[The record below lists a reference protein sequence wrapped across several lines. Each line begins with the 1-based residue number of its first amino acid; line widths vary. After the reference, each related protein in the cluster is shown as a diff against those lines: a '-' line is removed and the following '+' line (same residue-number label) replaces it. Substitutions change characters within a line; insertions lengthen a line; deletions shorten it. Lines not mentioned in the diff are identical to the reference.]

1 MTEFAVSGKARIAYD
16 VTGYG
21 ETEYEPEHG
30 GTPHEDALAVLDAA
44 GAKRAAPALVLVG
57 RLDAEEILAIAP
69 QVAERIPGA
78 RLEHLD
84 GVAHVPHLEA
94 DAATLSAI
102 TTFADRDA
110 QR

>member
-1 MTEFAVSGKARIAYD
+1 MTGEVRELFLEMNGRALRAPDPGAEA
-16 VTGYG
+16 
-21 ETEYEPEHG
+21 ETE
-30 GTPHEDALAVLDAA
+30 DAWPRLGEIAV
-44 GAKRAAPALVLVG
+44 PTLVLVG

-78 RLEHLD
+78 RLELLD